1 MAFATAGTST
11 IFASITF
18 HAAPN
23 AADPAAVIR
32 STTCDGGSDGGMT
45 GSGGATGG
53 ACATESEEIITGIA
67 ASAAQA
73 ARLLRYFRRIFSSRL
88 IVNFDFV
95 LSGNGSVSP
104 GPWKARRLRGPLSA
118 STDARMTIRA
128 FSGKVDTGFPQKM
141 RPNKEAR
148 ARSDST

>member
-88 IVNFDFV
+88 IVNFDFI
-95 LSGNGSVSP
+95 LEHDPRSCRLFGSDHAAEQYLV
-104 GPWKARRLRGPLSA
+104 RNR
-118 STDARMTIRA
+118 DAM
-128 FSGKVDTGFPQKM
+128 
-141 RPNKEAR
+141 
-148 ARSDST
+148 